1 MSCSVEDTKDMC
13 TLYPNRRNKIG
24 SLELQY
30 LVSIISMKRQDNNK
44 WESTVS
50 QEKWSL
56 FTEKFSTLQLRQE
69 TLEKKVEGL
78 GNSYTK
84 SDSSRH

>member
-1 MSCSVEDTKDMC
+1 
-13 TLYPNRRNKIG
+13 
-24 SLELQY
+24 
-30 LVSIISMKRQDNNK
+30 
-44 WESTVS
+44 
-50 QEKWSL
+50 
-56 FTEKFSTLQLRQE
+56 LQLRQE

>member
-1 MSCSVEDTKDMC
+1 
-13 TLYPNRRNKIG
+13 
-24 SLELQY
+24 
-30 LVSIISMKRQDNNK
+30 MKMQANNK

-69 TLEKKVEGL
+69 SLGKKVEGL
-78 GNSYTK
+78 GNSYIN
-84 SDSSRH
+84 SDSCRH